1 MLNFSLKE
9 PIQYFKSFFSDE
21 LLDLFVNQSN
31 LYATQKNINKPLLTN
46 KAEIEK
52 WFGLCIY
59 FSVSKLPSC
68 KMHFMCR
75 DRFMQIK
82 SNLHLVD
89 NEANNSTDDKLSKVR
104 PLIDHLHSKFQDIP
118 MDQELCIEE
127 QMVPFKGAS
136 GIKQYKPTKP
146 NK

>member
-1 MLNFSLKE
+1 MHW
-9 PIQYFKSFFSDE
+9 
-21 LLDLFVNQSN
+21 
-31 LYATQKNINKPLLTN
+31 NKRLG
-46 KAEIEK
+46 I
-52 WFGLCIY
+52 IY
-59 FSVSKLPSC
+59 DVVAD
-68 KMHFMCR
+68 FMSR

-136 GIKQYKPTKP
+136 GIKQYIPTKP
-146 NK
+146 NKWGYEFFVLADKTGLIHDFMHTQER